1 MAFEITITIRF
12 EQPPVEEDFRALLE
26 DEFDAIVLE
35 YDEQEC

>member
-1 MAFEITITIRF
+1 MAAEITITIRF
-12 EQPPVEEDFRALLE
+12 EQPPVEEDLRTLLE